1 MKQKD
6 QKKETIDQKNSII
19 LVFGS
24 LETELIQE
32 KAHWKAFQ
40 GPRGLTLDFDS

>member
-24 LETELIQE
+24 LETELI
-32 KAHWKAFQ
+32 
-40 GPRGLTLDFDS
+40 

>member
-6 QKKETIDQKNSII
+6 QKKETTDQKNSII

-32 KAHWKAFQ
+32 KEHWKAFW
-40 GPRGLTLDFDS
+40 GPRGLRLDFDF